1 MISIYLSSGGFNIV
15 IIMKCRDLGF
25 NDDFIVIDNDPE
37 TVKEKMFQHI
47 MDKHKEE
54 YDKLSDF
61 HQDEIKSKMDFL
73 IKRGCGCGVLKL

>member
-1 MISIYLSSGGFNIV
+1 V

-47 MDKHKEE
+47 MDKHKKE
-54 YDKLSDF
+54 YDLLSDF
-61 HQDEIKSKMDFL
+61 HQDEIKTKMDFL
-73 IKRGCGCGVLKL
+73 IRRGCGCGVLKL